1 MQKHILVVDDD
12 PDIVLMLTDRLE
24 SLGYATLTAGD
35 GQRALEILESEE
47 PGLVLLDLQMPRM
60 TGLDVLETLARQEQ
74 AALPPRD
81 AAGRAILANRPPI
94 IVMTAHG
101 TIQLA
106 VEAMKYGA
114 FDFLTKPLDM
124 DHLTVRIQ
132 NALERA
138 VEREGLKR
146 HVAVLREEIQ
156 SRYGTI
162 VADTPAMASLI
173 ELTKRAADSD
183 ATVLL
188 LGESGTGKE
197 LFARSI
203 HQWSKRVE
211 QPFVVINCVAL
222 TETLLENE
230 LFGHEKGAFTG
241 ATTQQKGKVEL
252 ADDGTLFL
260 DEIGDMAPDL
270 QAKLLR
276 LLQDREFHR
285 VGGTRVVRVN
295 IRVIAATN
303 RVLSKAV
310 KEGTFREDL
319 FHRLNVI
326 SFSLPPLRERPDEIP
341 QLAEVFLERYTKEM
355 GKPGMRLTAAALRTM
370 QRYPWP
376 GNVRELE
383 NAVARAVVL
392 STGPAIGP
400 EHLRLSSDH
409 EEEPQVREASPLSY
423 HESMERYRH
432 FLIEQALKRTH
443 GNQTKAAEVLGLQR
457 SYLARV
463 LKQKQAGGKEQE
475 DAT

>member
-1 MQKHILVVDDD
+1 MQKNILVVDDD
-12 PDIVLMLTDRLE
+12 PD
-24 SLGYATLTAGD
+24 
-35 GQRALEILESEE
+35 
-47 PGLVLLDLQMPRM
+47 
-60 TGLDVLETLARQEQ
+60 
-74 AALPPRD
+74 
-81 AAGRAILANRPPI
+81 
-94 IVMTAHG
+94 
-101 TIQLA
+101 
-106 VEAMKYGA
+106 
-114 FDFLTKPLDM
+114 
-124 DHLTVRIQ
+124 
-132 NALERA
+132 
-138 VEREGLKR
+138 
-146 HVAVLREEIQ
+146 AVLGEDVD

-173 ELTKRAADSD
+173 ALIKRAANSD

-203 HQWSKRVE
+203 HQWSRRIE
-211 QPFVVINCVAL
+211 NPFVVINCVAL

-252 ADDGTLFL
+252 ADNGTLFL
-260 DEIGDMAPDL
+260 DEIGDMALDL

-285 VGGTRVVRVN
+285 VGGTHLVQVN

-303 RVLSKAV
+303 RDLSKAV
-310 KEGTFREDL
+310 REGKFREDL

-326 SFSLPPLRERPDEIP
+326 SFSIPPLRDRPDEIP
-341 QLAEVFLERYTKEM
+341 HLADLFLRRYTKEM
-355 GKPGMRLTAAALRTM
+355 GKPGMRLTQAALRAM
-370 QRYPWP
+370 HWYRWP

-392 STGPAIGP
+392 APSREIGP
-400 EHLRLSSDH
+400 EHLRLPQDYEAKSQVD
-409 EEEPQVREASPLSY
+409 EEKPHVREAGALPY
-423 HESMERYRH
+423 HQAMERYRY

-443 GNQTKAAEVLGLQR
+443 GNQTKAAEALGLQR

-463 LKQKQAGGKEQE
+463 LKQKQAE
-475 DAT
+475 DRKNEK

>member
-1 MQKHILVVDDD
+1 MQKKILVVDDD

-24 SLGYATLTAGD
+24 ALGYATLAAGD
-35 GQRALEILESEE
+35 GQRALELLESEE

-60 TGLDVLETLARQEQ
+60 TGLEVLEQLANQEQ
-74 AALPPRD
+74 AASQPRG
-81 AAGRAILANRPPI
+81 ATEHAILANRPPI
-94 IVMTAHG
+94 IVMTAYG
-101 TIQLA
+101 TIQSA
-106 VEAMKYGA
+106 VEAMQYGA
-114 FDFLTKPLDM
+114 ADFLTKPLDI
-124 DHLTVRIQ
+124 DHLTLRIQ
-132 NALERA
+132 KALD
-138 VEREGLKR
+138 REGLQR
-146 HVAVLREEIQ
+146 HVAVLREEVE

-203 HQWSKRVE
+203 HQWSPRAE
-211 QPFVVINCVAL
+211 RPFVVINCVAL

-241 ATTQQKGKVEL
+241 ATTQQKGKVEM

-285 VGGTRVVRVN
+285 VGGTRLVRVN

-303 RVLSKAV
+303 RDLSKAV
-310 KEGTFREDL
+310 KEGAFREDL

-326 SFSLPPLRERPDEIP
+326 SVSIPPLRERPEEIP
-341 QLAEVFLERYTKEM
+341 RLAEVFLQRYTKEM
-355 GKPGMRLTAAALRTM
+355 GKPGMHLTLAALRTM
-370 QRYPWP
+370 RTYPWP

-392 STGPAIGP
+392 GTGREIGP
-400 EHLRLSSDH
+400 EHLRLPSDH
-409 EEEPQVREASPLSY
+409 EEEPQVREASDLSY
-423 HESMERYRH
+423 HESMEHHRH
-432 FLIEQALKRTH
+432 FLIEQALKRAH
-443 GNQTKAAEVLGLQR
+443 GNQTKAAEALGLQR

-463 LKQKQAGGKEQE
+463 LKQKQAEGRK
-475 DAT
+475 DAK

>member
-1 MQKHILVVDDD
+1 MQKKILVVDDD

-24 SLGYATLTAGD
+24 ALGYATLAAGD
-35 GQRALEILESEE
+35 GQRALELLESEE

-60 TGLDVLETLARQEQ
+60 TGLEVLEQLANQEQ
-74 AALPPRD
+74 AASQPRG
-81 AAGRAILANRPPI
+81 ATEHAILANRPPI

-114 FDFLTKPLDM
+114 ADFLTKPLDI
-124 DHLTVRIQ
+124 DHLTLRIQ
-132 NALERA
+132 KALD
-138 VEREGLKR
+138 REGLQR
-146 HVAVLREEIQ
+146 HVAVLREEVE

-203 HQWSKRVE
+203 HQWSPRAE
-211 QPFVVINCVAL
+211 RPFVVINCVAL

-241 ATTQQKGKVEL
+241 ATTQQKGKVEM

-285 VGGTRVVRVN
+285 VGGTRLVRVN

-303 RVLSKAV
+303 RDLSKAV
-310 KEGTFREDL
+310 KEGAFREDL

-326 SFSLPPLRERPDEIP
+326 SVSIPPLRERPEEIP
-341 QLAEVFLERYTKEM
+341 RLAEVFLQRYTKEM
-355 GKPGMRLTAAALRTM
+355 GKPGMHLTLAALRTM
-370 QRYPWP
+370 RTYPWP

-392 STGPAIGP
+392 GTGREIGP
-400 EHLRLSSDH
+400 EHLRLPSDY
-409 EEEPQVREASPLSY
+409 EEEPQVREASDLSY
-423 HESMERYRH
+423 HESMEHHRH
-432 FLIEQALKRTH
+432 FLIEQALKRAH
-443 GNQTKAAEVLGLQR
+443 GNQTKAAEALGLQR

-463 LKQKQAGGKEQE
+463 LKQKQAEGRK
-475 DAT
+475 DAK

>member
-1 MQKHILVVDDD
+1 
-12 PDIVLMLTDRLE
+12 
-24 SLGYATLTAGD
+24 
-35 GQRALEILESEE
+35 
-47 PGLVLLDLQMPRM
+47 
-60 TGLDVLETLARQEQ
+60 
-74 AALPPRD
+74 
-81 AAGRAILANRPPI
+81 
-94 IVMTAHG
+94 MTAHG
-101 TIQLA
+101 TIQSA

-114 FDFLTKPLDM
+114 ADFLTKPLDI
-124 DHLTVRIQ
+124 DHLTLRIQ
-132 NALERA
+132 KAL
-138 VEREGLKR
+138 EREGLNR
-146 HVAVLREEIQ
+146 HVAVLREEVE
-156 SRYGTI
+156 SRYSTI

-203 HQWSKRVE
+203 HQWSPRAE
-211 QPFVVINCVAL
+211 RPFVVINCVAL

-241 ATTQQKGKVEL
+241 ATTQQKGKVEM

-285 VGGTRVVRVN
+285 VGGTRLVRVN

-303 RVLSKAV
+303 RDLSKAV
-310 KEGTFREDL
+310 KEGAFREDL

-326 SFSLPPLRERPDEIP
+326 SVSIPPLRERPEEIP
-341 QLAEVFLERYTKEM
+341 RLAEVFLQRYTKEM
-355 GKPGMRLTAAALRTM
+355 GKPGMHLTLAALRTM
-370 QRYPWP
+370 RTYPWP

-392 STGPAIGP
+392 GTGREIGP
-400 EHLRLSSDH
+400 EHLRLPSDY
-409 EEEPQVREASPLSY
+409 EEEPQVREASDLSY
-423 HESMERYRH
+423 HESMEHHRH
-432 FLIEQALKRTH
+432 FLIEQALKRAH
-443 GNQTKAAEVLGLQR
+443 GNQTKAAEALGLQR

-463 LKQKQAGGKEQE
+463 LKQKQAEGRK
-475 DAT
+475 DAK

>member
-1 MQKHILVVDDD
+1 MQKKILVVDDD
-12 PDIVLMLTDRLE
+12 PDIVWMLTDRLE
-24 SLGYATLTAGD
+24 ALGYATLAARD
-35 GQRALEILESEE
+35 GQRALELLESED
-47 PGLVLLDLQMPRM
+47 PGLVLLDLEMPRM
-60 TGLDVLETLARQEQ
+60 TGLEVLEQLANQEQ
-74 AALPPRD
+74 AASQPRG
-81 AAGRAILANRPPI
+81 ATEHAILNRPPV

-101 TIQLA
+101 TIQSA

-114 FDFLTKPLDM
+114 ADFLTKPLDI
-124 DHLTVRIQ
+124 DHLTLRIEK
-132 NALERA
+132 AL
-138 VEREGLKR
+138 EREGLNR
-146 HVAVLREEIQ
+146 HVAVLREEVE
-156 SRYGTI
+156 SRYSTI

-203 HQWSKRVE
+203 HQWSPRAE
-211 QPFVVINCVAL
+211 RPFVVINCVAL

-241 ATTQQKGKVEL
+241 ATTQQKGKVEM

-285 VGGTRVVRVN
+285 VGGTRLVRVN

-303 RVLSKAV
+303 RDLSKAV
-310 KEGTFREDL
+310 KEGAFREDL

-326 SFSLPPLRERPDEIP
+326 SVSIPPLRERPEEIP
-341 QLAEVFLERYTKEM
+341 RLAEVFLQRYTKEM
-355 GKPGMRLTAAALRTM
+355 GKPGMHLTLAALRTM
-370 QRYPWP
+370 RTYPWP

-392 STGPAIGP
+392 GTGREIGP
-400 EHLRLSSDH
+400 EHLRLPSDY
-409 EEEPQVREASPLSY
+409 EEEPQVREASDLSY
-423 HESMERYRH
+423 HESMEHHRH
-432 FLIEQALKRTH
+432 FLIEQALKRAH
-443 GNQTKAAEVLGLQR
+443 GNQTKAAEALGLQR

-463 LKQKQAGGKEQE
+463 LKQKQAEGRK
-475 DAT
+475 DAK

>member
-1 MQKHILVVDDD
+1 MQKKVLVVDDD

-24 SLGYATLTAGD
+24 SLGYATLSAGD
-35 GQRALEILESEE
+35 GQRALELLESEE
-47 PGLVLLDLQMPRM
+47 PGLVLLDLEMPRM
-60 TGLDVLETLARQEQ
+60 TGLEVLEHLAPQEQ
-74 AALPPRD
+74 ADPSS
-81 AAGRAILANRPPI
+81 RPPV

-101 TIQLA
+101 TIERA
-106 VEAMKYGA
+106 VEAMKRGA
-114 FDFLTKPLDM
+114 FDFLTKPLDV
-124 DHLTVRIQ
+124 DQLTLVMQ
-132 NALERA
+132 KALEREA
-138 VEREGLKR
+138 LKR
-146 HVAVLREEIQ
+146 HVTVLREEVE

-173 ELTKRAADSD
+173 ELIKRAADSD

-197 LFARSI
+197 LFARSV
-203 HQWSKRVE
+203 HQWSRRIE
-211 QPFVVINCVAL
+211 NPFVVINCVAL

-285 VGGTRVVRVN
+285 VGGTRLVRVN

-303 RVLSKAV
+303 RDLSKAV

-326 SFSLPPLRERPDEIP
+326 SFSIPPLRDRPDEIP
-341 QLAEVFLERYTKEM
+341 HLADLFLRRYTKEM
-355 GKPGMRLTAAALRTM
+355 GKPGMRLTEAALRAM
-370 QRYPWP
+370 RRYPWP

-392 STGPAIGP
+392 STDREIGP
-400 EHLRLSSDH
+400 EHLRLAADQ
-409 EEEPQVREASPLSY
+409 EEEPQVREASDLSY
-423 HESMERYRH
+423 HEAMEHYRY

-443 GNQTKAAEVLGLQR
+443 GNQTKAAEALGLQR

-463 LKQKQAGGKEQE
+463 LKQKRAEAQT
-475 DAT
+475 DDR

>member
-1 MQKHILVVDDD
+1 MQKKVLVVDDD

-24 SLGYATLTAGD
+24 ALGYTTLAAGD
-35 GQRALEILESEE
+35 GQRALELLESED

-60 TGLDVLETLARQEQ
+60 TGLEVLEQLAEQEQ
-74 AALPPRD
+74 AASRPHG
-81 AAGRAILANRPPI
+81 AAEHAILANCPPI

-101 TIQLA
+101 TIQSA
-106 VEAMKYGA
+106 VEAMKCGA
-114 FDFLTKPLDM
+114 ADFLTKPLDM
-124 DHLTVRIQ
+124 NQLTLRMQQVM
-132 NALERA
+132 
-138 VEREGLKR
+138 EREGLKR
-146 HVAVLREEIQ
+146 HVAVLREEVA

-162 VADTPAMASLI
+162 VGDTPAMASLI
-173 ELTKRAADSD
+173 AEIKRVAASD

-203 HQWSKRVE
+203 HQWSKRVDK
-211 QPFVVINCVAL
+211 PFVVINCVAL

-241 ATTQQKGKVEL
+241 ATTQQKGKVEM
-252 ADDGTLFL
+252 ADEGTLFL

-303 RVLSKAV
+303 RDLSTAV
-310 KEGTFREDL
+310 KNGAFREDL

-326 SFSLPPLRERPDEIP
+326 SVSIPPLRERPDEIP
-341 QLAEVFLERYTKEM
+341 HLAELFLRRYTKEM
-355 GKPGMRLTAAALRTM
+355 GKPGMQLTASALRTM
-370 QRYPWP
+370 RTYPWP

-392 STGPAIGP
+392 AAGHEIGP
-400 EHLRLSSDH
+400 EHLRLPHDDEATSH
-409 EEEPQVREASPLSY
+409 EEELQVREASALPY
-423 HESMERYRH
+423 HQAMERYRH

-443 GNQTKAAEVLGLQR
+443 GNQTKAAQALGLQR

-463 LKQKQAGGKEQE
+463 LKQKQAE
-475 DAT
+475 DRKDLK

>member
-1 MQKHILVVDDD
+1 MQKKILVVDDD

-24 SLGYATLTAGD
+24 ALGYATLAAGD
-35 GQRALEILESEE
+35 GQRALELLESEE

-60 TGLDVLETLARQEQ
+60 TGLEVLEQLANQEQ
-74 AALPPRD
+74 AASQPRG
-81 AAGRAILANRPPI
+81 ATEHAILANRPPI

-101 TIQLA
+101 TIQSA

-114 FDFLTKPLDM
+114 ADFLTKPLDI
-124 DHLTVRIQ
+124 DHLTLRIQ
-132 NALERA
+132 KAL
-138 VEREGLKR
+138 EREGLNR
-146 HVAVLREEIQ
+146 HVAVLREEVE
-156 SRYGTI
+156 SRYSTI

-203 HQWSKRVE
+203 HQWSPRAE
-211 QPFVVINCVAL
+211 RPFVVINCVAL

-241 ATTQQKGKVEL
+241 ATTQQKGKVEM

-285 VGGTRVVRVN
+285 VGGTRLVRVN

-303 RVLSKAV
+303 RDLSKAV
-310 KEGTFREDL
+310 KEGAFREDL

-326 SFSLPPLRERPDEIP
+326 SVSIPPLRERPEEIP
-341 QLAEVFLERYTKEM
+341 RLAEVFLQRYTKEM
-355 GKPGMRLTAAALRTM
+355 GKPGMHLTLAALRTM
-370 QRYPWP
+370 RTYPWP

-392 STGPAIGP
+392 GTGREIGP
-400 EHLRLSSDH
+400 EHLRLPSDY
-409 EEEPQVREASPLSY
+409 EEEPQVREASDLSY
-423 HESMERYRH
+423 HESMEHHRH
-432 FLIEQALKRTH
+432 FLIEQALKRAH
-443 GNQTKAAEVLGLQR
+443 GNQTKAAEALGLQR

-463 LKQKQAGGKEQE
+463 LKQKQAEGRK
-475 DAT
+475 DAK

>member
-1 MQKHILVVDDD
+1 MQKKILVVDDD

-24 SLGYATLTAGD
+24 ALGYATLAAGD
-35 GQRALEILESEE
+35 GQRALELLESEE

-60 TGLDVLETLARQEQ
+60 TGLEVLEQLANQEQ
-74 AALPPRD
+74 AASQPRG
-81 AAGRAILANRPPI
+81 ATEQAILANRPPI

-101 TIQLA
+101 TIQSA

-114 FDFLTKPLDM
+114 ADFLTKPLDI
-124 DHLTVRIQ
+124 DHLTLRIQ
-132 NALERA
+132 KALD
-138 VEREGLKR
+138 REGLQR
-146 HVAVLREEIQ
+146 HVAVLREEVE

-203 HQWSKRVE
+203 HQWSPRAE
-211 QPFVVINCVAL
+211 RPFVVINCVAL

-241 ATTQQKGKVEL
+241 ATTQQKGKVEM

-285 VGGTRVVRVN
+285 VGGTRLVRVN

-303 RVLSKAV
+303 RDLSKAV
-310 KEGTFREDL
+310 KEGAFREDL

-326 SFSLPPLRERPDEIP
+326 SVSIPPLRERPEEIP
-341 QLAEVFLERYTKEM
+341 RLAEVFLQRYTKEM
-355 GKPGMRLTAAALRTM
+355 GKPGMHLTLAALRTM
-370 QRYPWP
+370 RTYPWP

-392 STGPAIGP
+392 GTGREIGP
-400 EHLRLSSDH
+400 EHLRLPSDY
-409 EEEPQVREASPLSY
+409 EEEPQVREASDLSY
-423 HESMERYRH
+423 HESMEHHRH
-432 FLIEQALKRTH
+432 FLIEQALKRAH
-443 GNQTKAAEVLGLQR
+443 GNQTKAAEALGLQR

-463 LKQKQAGGKEQE
+463 LKQKQAEGRK
-475 DAT
+475 DAK

>member
-1 MQKHILVVDDD
+1 MQKKILVVDDD

-24 SLGYATLTAGD
+24 ALGYATLAAGD
-35 GQRALEILESEE
+35 GQRALELLESEE

-60 TGLDVLETLARQEQ
+60 TGLEVLEQLANQEQ
-74 AALPPRD
+74 AASQPRG
-81 AAGRAILANRPPI
+81 ATEHAILNRPPV

-101 TIQLA
+101 TIQSA

-114 FDFLTKPLDM
+114 ADFLTKPLDI
-124 DHLTVRIQ
+124 DHLTLRIEK
-132 NALERA
+132 AL
-138 VEREGLKR
+138 EREGLNR
-146 HVAVLREEIQ
+146 HVAVLREEVE
-156 SRYGTI
+156 SRYSTI

-203 HQWSKRVE
+203 HQWSPRVE
-211 QPFVVINCVAL
+211 RPFVVINCVAL

-241 ATTQQKGKVEL
+241 ATTQQKGKVEM

-285 VGGTRVVRVN
+285 VGGTRLVRVN

-303 RVLSKAV
+303 RDLSKAV
-310 KEGTFREDL
+310 KEGAFREDL

-326 SFSLPPLRERPDEIP
+326 SVSIPPLRERPEEIP
-341 QLAEVFLERYTKEM
+341 RLAEVFLQRYTKEM
-355 GKPGMRLTAAALRTM
+355 GKPDMHLTLAALRTM
-370 QRYPWP
+370 RTYPWP

-392 STGPAIGP
+392 GTGREIAP
-400 EHLRLSSDH
+400 EHLRLPSDH
-409 EEEPQVREASPLSY
+409 EEEPQVREASDLSY
-423 HESMERYRH
+423 HESMEHHRH
-432 FLIEQALKRTH
+432 FLIEQALKRAH
-443 GNQTKAAEVLGLQR
+443 GNQTKAAEALGLQR

-463 LKQKQAGGKEQE
+463 LKQKQAEGRK
-475 DAT
+475 DAK

>member
-1 MQKHILVVDDD
+1 MQKKILVVDDD

-24 SLGYATLTAGD
+24 SLGYATLSAVD
-35 GQRALEILESEE
+35 GRRALEFLESEE
-47 PGLVLLDLQMPRM
+47 PGLVLLDLEMPRM
-60 TGLDVLETLARQEQ
+60 TGLEVLEHLARQEQ
-74 AALPPRD
+74 AASQSPGT
-81 AAGRAILANRPPI
+81 AGPVTLSNRPPV

-101 TIQLA
+101 TIERA
-106 VEAMKYGA
+106 VEAMKHGA
-114 FDFLTKPLDM
+114 LDFLTKPLDV
-124 DHLTVRIQ
+124 DQLILVIQ
-132 NALERA
+132 KALEREA
-138 VEREGLKR
+138 LKR
-146 HVAVLREEIQ
+146 QVAVLREEVD

-162 VADTPAMASLI
+162 VADTPAMASLVN
-173 ELTKRAADSD
+173 LVKRAADSD

-203 HQWSKRVE
+203 HQWSRRL
-211 QPFVVINCVAL
+211 QNPFIVINCVAL
-222 TETLLENE
+222 TATLLENE

-285 VGGTRVVRVN
+285 VGGTRLVRVN
-295 IRVIAATN
+295 LRVIAATN
-303 RVLSKAV
+303 RDLSKAV

-326 SFSLPPLRERPDEIP
+326 SFSIPPLRDRPDEIP
-341 QLAEVFLERYTKEM
+341 HLADLFLRRYTKEM
-355 GKPGMRLTAAALRTM
+355 GKPGLRLTEAALRAM
-370 QRYPWP
+370 QQYPWP

-392 STGPAIGP
+392 STDREIGP
-400 EHLRLSSDH
+400 EHLRLSAGQ
-409 EEEPQVREASPLSY
+409 EEEPRVREASDLSY
-423 HESMERYRH
+423 HEAMEHHRY
-432 FLIEQALKRTH
+432 FLIEQALKRAH
-443 GNQTKAAEVLGLQR
+443 GNQTKAAEALGLQR

-463 LKQKQAGGKEQE
+463 LKQKQAEAEKQDG
-475 DAT
+475 